1 VLCEWTSDLSLSWAE
16 KAQQKVKNKLTS
28 EMKIDSLKKFA
39 KTSPVAEAIPDRLKP
54 SRKEVERGI

>member
-1 VLCEWTSDLSLSWAE
+1 MDFRFELVLGGKSPT
-16 KAQQKVKNKLTS
+16 KIKKNKLTS

-39 KTSPVAEAIPDRLKP
+39 KTSPAAEAIPDRLKP